1 MNRLICV
8 LVASLFGAA
17 DLSAKLDSTLRVELD
32 PSQTREPIEPFIYGQ
47 FIEHLGRC
55 IYGGIWAE
63 MLEDRKFYF
72 PITPSYAP
80 YADQTGTD
88 YPVVA
93 ASPWK
98 IVGNPALVTMSSD
111 DVFVGE
117 HSPQINVG
125 AGIKQ
130 HDLGVIADQK
140 YVGYIWVKPING
152 YATINV
158 FLRIPG
164 QPDDSREIVI
174 KSSSD
179 FERYAFEFTAAATLE
194 RGATFSIE
202 VAKGDVVL
210 GPPSLMPANNINGM
224 RADTI
229 ALLKQLNAPVY
240 RWPGG
245 NFVSGYNWRDGI
257 GDRDRRPPRKNPA
270 WTGVEHNDFGTDE
283 FIAFCREINTAP
295 MIAVN
300 TGFGDAYTA
309 AQWVEYT
316 NSSTDTIGGSW
327 RAANGNPAP
336 YDVKNWCIGNEMW
349 GRWQLGFMA
358 LSHYTIK
365 HNEVSDAMWEIDPD
379 LVLVGVG
386 DLEAKYDENN
396 PDDEMHQM
404 GWSEGMLR
412 RSADHMTM
420 LSEHF
425 YSGRTPWTEDARLPL
440 LDHVKLIK
448 EQIRIKADGHREIQ
462 ARLPHLNGRT
472 VPIAMDEWNYWHRD
486 YVYGELGCIYDL
498 SDALGI
504 AMGLHEFFRQTDIIK
519 MAHYAQTVN
528 VIGAL
533 KTSRIA
539 AEMEGT
545 GLVLQMY
552 RRHFG
557 TQPIALADEF
567 GDIDIAAALTADG
580 KILTIGAVNPTSE
593 PIIIDL
599 NAGERGSNIAT
610 RWHVGGH
617 DEHDHN
623 RPGHARTLDIVET
636 AGIPPETD
644 LEVPALSAAVF
655 QIELP

>member
-1 MNRLICV
+1 
-8 LVASLFGAA
+8 S
-17 DLSAKLDSTLRVELD
+17 
-32 PSQTREPIEPFIYGQ
+32 
-47 FIEHLGRC
+47 
-55 IYGGIWAE
+55 
-63 MLEDRKFYF
+63 
-72 PITPSYAP
+72 SYDP
-80 YADQTGTD
+80 YANLTDTD
-88 YPVVA
+88 YPVVG
-93 ASPWK
+93 ASPWE
-98 IVGNPALVTMSSD
+98 ILGNPAHVIMSNQD
-111 DVFVGE
+111 PFVGE
-117 HSPQINVG
+117 HSPQITAG

-152 YATINV
+152 DATINLS
-158 FLRIPG
+158 LRIPG
-164 QPDDSREIVI
+164 QADDSREIEI
-174 KSSSD
+174 KSSPD

-202 VAKGDVVL
+202 VAQGDVVL
-210 GPPSLMPANNINGM
+210 GPPSLMPANNIKGM

-283 FIAFCREINTAP
+283 FIAFCREIDTAP

-316 NSSTDTIGGSW
+316 NASADTIGGGW
-327 RAANGNPAP
+327 RAINGNPAP

-365 HNEVSDAMWEIDPD
+365 HNEVSAAMWAIDPD

-386 DLEAKYDENN
+386 DLESKYDENN

-425 YSGRTPWTEDARLPL
+425 YAGRTPWTEEVRLPL
-440 LDHVKLIK
+440 LEHVKLIK
-448 EQIRIKADGHREIQ
+448 EQIRIKADGHREMQ

-504 AMGLHEFFRQTDIIK
+504 AMGLHEFYRQTDIIK

-528 VIGAL
+528 VIGAI

-539 AEMEGT
+539 AEMEST
-545 GLVLQMY
+545 GLILQLY
-552 RRHFG
+552 RNHFG
-557 TQPIALADEF
+557 TLPLQLADHF
-567 GDIDIAAALTADG
+567 GDLDIAAALTADG
-580 KILTIGAVNPTSE
+580 TVLTVGAVNPTDS
-593 PIIIDL
+593 PITLDL
-599 NAGERGSNIAT
+599 NSDQDLPDSAT

-617 DEHDHN
+617 DQHDHN
-623 RPGHARTLDIVET
+623 VPGHSRVLDIQMT
-636 AGIPPETD
+636 PKMSIHSG
-644 LEVPALSAAVF
+644 LEVPALSSAIF
-655 QIELP
+655 RFDLR